1 MTDLKAEHEEGF
13 AEGKEQ
19 GFAEGH
25 AEGKAEGR
33 AEGKIEGHAEGKAEG
48 RNETQNDA
56 VSVLQ
61 SMGLPPEKVAEFK
74 AKLEA
79 LNPQTQK

>member
-25 AEGKAEGR
+25 AEGKAEW
-33 AEGKIEGHAEGKAEG
+33 